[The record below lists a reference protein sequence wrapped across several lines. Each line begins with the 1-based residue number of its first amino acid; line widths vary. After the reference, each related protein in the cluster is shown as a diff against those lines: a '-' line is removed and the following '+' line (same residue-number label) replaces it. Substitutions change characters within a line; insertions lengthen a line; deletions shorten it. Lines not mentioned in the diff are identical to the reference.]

1 MISLTKLITLIGLL
15 FIVWYGFRLLGRIQ
29 RHRQESLRRNGG
41 GERDRPARKG
51 GGRPEPADT
60 QDMAK
65 CTVCGVY
72 VAAGAGKCGTPG
84 CPR

>member
-1 MISLTKLITLIGLL
+1 MISLTKLLTLIGIL
-15 FIVWYGFRLLGRIQ
+15 FVVWYGFRLLGRIQ
-29 RHRQESLRRNGG
+29 RQRQDALRRNGG
-41 GERDRPARKG
+41 GERPARKG
-51 GGRPEPADT
+51 TGRQEPADT